1 MEKRNTNRT
10 LVLFLI
16 FVILM
21 VLLTIRVYY
30 IQIICHEELTEAA
43 QSQYEVL
50 VAGIDNRGQILD
62 RNHMPLTGGLNQYYY
77 FVEKDFADENL
88 DFLMKSIDAEQ
99 IASTESSYLV
109 YRAERYD
116 KEVSDRAKDDYKA
129 YVLECPTRYGEEQI
143 ACHLIGYLNEDEQK
157 GVSGIELLCE
167 EKLSKK
173 QGALTLWA
181 DAAGYLISGTEPAR
195 GEAPNDKN
203 TSLESEV
210 GVVTT
215 IDRRIQF
222 ATERFLQN
230 QTTSGAAIVM
240 DADTGEILAW
250 TAMPTFNPNNIEDYL
265 YSGSDCLINKVSQ
278 SAYPPGSVFKIVTA
292 LAGLE
297 DGIDPALE
305 FECEGKTEVEG
316 IEVSCIVEEGHGKVD
331 MREAMAVS
339 CNCYFAKL
347 CESVG
352 YEKVIEAAGRMGFGQ
367 TTMECFPEEVDGNLP
382 KAEQLGP
389 WDTSNIS
396 IGQGQLLATPIQV
409 CQMTAVIANGGY
421 IIQPKILQEES
432 TKKIRVI
439 DHDDAQQ
446 IEGFLKAVMT
456 EGTAQNDWEY
466 DVYGKTGTSENGAL
480 EENSNVC
487 WFTGYFRQDERNY
500 AITVMIEEGMSG
512 TNDALPVFKNIV
524 QFLGEL

>member
-116 KEVSDRAKDDYKA
+116 KGVSDRAKDEYKA

-195 GEAPNDKN
+195 SDTPKGKS
-203 TSLESEV
+203 TSLENEA
-210 GVVTT
+210 GIVTT

-352 YEKVIEAAGRMGFGQ
+352 YEKVIEDNNVPMFDDYTEIKAKVMKIKAEIDNAIDIKKVPCHNDALCENWVLGDGRMY
-367 TTMECFPEEVDGNLP
+367 L
-382 KAEQLGP
+382 
-389 WDTSNIS
+389 I
-396 IGQGQLLATPIQV
+396 
-409 CQMTAVIANGGY
+409 
-421 IIQPKILQEES
+421 
-432 TKKIRVI
+432 
-439 DHDDAQQ
+439 
-446 IEGFLKAVMT
+446 
-456 EGTAQNDWEY
+456 DWEY
-466 DVYGKTGTSENGAL
+466 AGMNDGLWDLADVSIEADYSEANDDLLLASYFGRTPTSVEKHRFIANKLYLDYLWTLWGKTRVPFDGQPMEEYAL
-480 EENSNVC
+480 QR
-487 WFTGYFRQDERNY
+487 YIR
-500 AITVMIEEGMSG
+500 
-512 TNDALPVFKNIV
+512 LKKNIEI
-524 QFLGEL
+524 FEKN